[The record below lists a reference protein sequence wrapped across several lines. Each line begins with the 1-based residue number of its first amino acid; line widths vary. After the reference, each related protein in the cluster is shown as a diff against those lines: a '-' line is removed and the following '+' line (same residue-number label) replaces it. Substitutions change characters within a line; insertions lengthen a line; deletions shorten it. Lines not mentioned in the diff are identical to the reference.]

1 MARRKAKKSS
11 SSRAESANGSHSAQI
26 PLYAQPLDAYRRQPS
41 LWIEDHVNIDLARC
55 RERAELEEWLSLQ
68 PAESHQWCRTNLAAD
83 KLSLGNASYQ
93 RYVLDA
99 MASPGQYALQWAN
112 GCAKTATA
120 ALFLLWFLDCYP
132 GGKALTTAGT
142 WSQLKEQLW
151 REIPMWAERL
161 KRPIVPAGEVILQTG
176 ISLGPDWAAFARAA
190 DRADTFEGVH
200 GDYILILVD
209 EAKAIKAEI
218 FGAFRR
224 IMRGNPNC
232 MCWIVCLSSPG
243 SPLGPFFD
251 ITNGDQAHRW
261 KTFKL
266 SAYESER
273 ITLDQI
279 ANDAEDLGEESPLF
293 ISMDLGEFPL
303 EGEDTVIP
311 LSWAQA
317 AISREVV
324 AGGPNFLGIDV
335 ARLGKNESVMA
346 SMKGRR
352 VALERTYR
360 GKDLVWTANTAME
373 LHARDRYRA
382 IGTDDAGLG
391 GGVTDQLRAKG
402 LPVIPIV
409 GGGKVGMRQPNHY
422 VNLNAEMWFAL
433 RAELEAGF
441 NDLDNPE
448 VGLSLPAD
456 KRLINQLVSARYG
469 YDDQSRRRLE
479 KKRLKK
485 TAASE
490 EGDSDSPDRADAV
503 VIVNWMRAGQH
514 TTQGTQVHKA
524 LLDAVNE
531 GHDRGGIAASLIRDI
546 S

>member
-1 MARRKAKKSS
+1 MAKNKAIVPT
-11 SSRAESANGSHSAQI
+11 RADQL
-26 PLYAQPLDAYRRQPS
+26 PPYAQSLVDYRRQPS
-41 LWIEDHVNIDLARC
+41 LWIEDHINIELARC
-55 RERAELEEWLSLQ
+55 RERAELEEWLLRQ
-68 PAESHQWCRTNLAAD
+68 PAESHSWCRANLAAD

-93 RYVLDA
+93 SYVLDA
-99 MASPGQYALQWAN
+99 MAEPGQYALQWAN

-161 KRPIVPAGEVILQTG
+161 KRQIVPMGDAMLQTS
-176 ISLGPDWAAFARAA
+176 IDLGPDWAAFARAA

-243 SPLGPFFD
+243 SPIGPFYD

-279 ANDAEDLGEESPLF
+279 ATDAEDLGEESPLF
-293 ISMDLGEFPL
+293 ISMDLGEFPT

-317 AISREVV
+317 AINRVV
-324 AGGPNFLGIDV
+324 TLDGPNFLGIDC
-335 ARLGKNESVMA
+335 ARLGLNETIMA
-346 SMKGRR
+346 SLKGRT
-352 VALERTYR
+352 VKLERTYR
-360 GKDLVWTANTAME
+360 GKDLVWTFNTAME
-373 LHARDRYRA
+373 LHTRDRYRS

-391 GGVTDQLRAKG
+391 GGVTDQLKSAG
-402 LPVIPIV
+402 LPVVPVI
-409 GGGKVGMRQPNHY
+409 GGGKEGMRQPLRY
-422 VNLNAEMWFAL
+422 VNLNAEMWFSL

-441 NDLDNPE
+441 NDLANPE
-448 VGLSLPAD
+448 VGLCLPPD

-479 KKRLKK
+479 KKKLKK
-485 TAASE
+485 TAATE
-490 EGDSDSPDRADAV
+490 GGDSDSPDRADAV
-503 VIVNWMRAGQH
+503 VIANWMRAGLH
-514 TTQGTQVHKA
+514 TSQGTQVHKA
-524 LLDAVNE
+524 LLDSVND
-531 GHDRGGIAASLIRDI
+531 GYDRGGLAASLIRDI
-546 S
+546 G

>member
-1 MARRKAKKSS
+1 MTRR
-11 SSRAESANGSHSAQI
+11 NGKRSTSFPADPPHEDQL
-26 PLYAQPLDAYRRQPS
+26 PLYAQPLAAYRRQPS
-41 LWIEDHVNIDLARC
+41 LWVEDHINIDLAHC
-55 RERAELEEWLSLQ
+55 RERAELEEWLLHQ
-68 PAESHQWCRTNLAAD
+68 PLESHSWCRQNLAAD
-83 KLSLGNASYQ
+83 KLSLGDASYQ
-93 RYVLDA
+93 RFVLDA
-99 MASPGQYALQWAN
+99 MAEPGQYALQWAN

-151 REIPMWAERL
+151 REIPLWAEGL
-161 KRPIVPAGEVILQTG
+161 KRHILPMGDAMLQTS
-176 ISLGPDWAAFARAA
+176 IDLGPDWAAFARAA

-243 SPLGPFFD
+243 SPIGPFYD

-273 ITLDQI
+273 ITLEQI
-279 ANDAEDLGEESPLF
+279 ATDAEDLGEESPLF
-293 ISMDLGEFPL
+293 VSMDLGEFPT

-317 AISREVV
+317 AIGRAVTL
-324 AGGPNFLGIDV
+324 GGPNFLGIDV
-335 ARLGKNESVMA
+335 GRMGLNESIMA
-346 SMKGRR
+346 SLKGRT
-352 VALERTYR
+352 VKLERTYR
-360 GKDLVWTANTAME
+360 GKDLVWTFNTARD
-373 LHARDRYRA
+373 LHTRDRYRS
-382 IGTDDAGLG
+382 IGVDDAGLG
-391 GGVTDQLRAKG
+391 GGVTDQLRAAG

-409 GGGKVGMRQPNHY
+409 GGGKIGMRQPDHY
-422 VNLNAEMWFAL
+422 VNLNAEMWFSL

-441 NDLDNPE
+441 NDLGNPD
-448 VGLSLPAD
+448 VGLSLPPD
-456 KRLINQLVSARYG
+456 KRLTNQLVSARYG

-485 TAASE
+485 TAATE

-514 TTQGTQVHKA
+514 TSQGSQVHKA
-524 LLDAVNE
+524 LLDSSE
-531 GHDRGGIAASLIRDI
+531 DGHDRSGLAASLIRDLG
-546 S
+546 

>member
-1 MARRKAKKSS
+1 MASRKAKKSS
-11 SSRAESANGSHSAQI
+11 SSRAEPANGSNSDQI

-41 LWIEDHVNIDLARC
+41 LWIEDHVNIELARC
-55 RERAELEEWLSLQ
+55 RERAELEEWLLRQ
-68 PAESHQWCRTNLAAD
+68 PPETHKWCRQNLSAD
-83 KLSLGNASYQ
+83 KLSLGGASYQ
-93 RYVLDA
+93 SYVLDA
-99 MASPGQYALQWAN
+99 MAEPGQYALQWAN

-161 KRPIVPAGEVILQTG
+161 KRPIVPAGEAMLQTG
-176 ISLGPDWAAFARAA
+176 INLGPDWAAFARAA

-209 EAKAIKAEI
+209 EAKAIKPEI

-232 MCWIVCLSSPG
+232 KCWIVCLSSPG
-243 SPLGPFFD
+243 SPIGPFYD

-261 KTFKL
+261 RTFKL

-273 ITLDQI
+273 VTLDQI
-279 ANDAEDLGEESPLF
+279 ATDAEDLGEESPLF
-293 ISMDLGEFPL
+293 ISMDVGEFPA
-303 EGEDTVIP
+303 EGEDTVVP

-317 AISREVV
+317 AIGRIVEV
-324 AGGPNFLGIDV
+324 GGLNFLGIDV
-335 ARLGKNESVMA
+335 ARHGGNESVMA

-373 LHARDRYRA
+373 LAARDRYRA
-382 IGTDDAGLG
+382 IGVDDAGLG
-391 GGVTDQLRAKG
+391 GGVTDQLKAKS
-402 LPVIPIV
+402 LPVVPII
-409 GGGKVGMRQPNHY
+409 GGGREGMRQPNRY
-422 VNLNAEMWFAL
+422 ANLNAEMWFSL
-433 RAELEAGF
+433 RAELDAGF
-441 NDLDNPE
+441 NDLANPE
-448 VGLSLPAD
+448 VGLSLPND

-469 YDDQSRRRLE
+469 YDDLNRRKLE
-479 KKRLKK
+479 KKKLKK
-485 TAASE
+485 TAATE

-503 VIVNWMRAGQH
+503 VIANWMRAGQH
-514 TTQGTQVHKA
+514 TSQGQQVHRA
-524 LLDAVNE
+524 LLDSVNE
-531 GHDRGGIAASLIRDI
+531 GHDRGGLAASLIRDI